1 MDDGSFS
8 ADTKTSTD
16 EDVINSFKSYF
27 PNYSDDIGKKLLSLY
42 PESEFETQAATSKPA
57 TSPQFFRASRIVRDI
72 DPVCPL
78 LAFSRKVQQFG
89 ESEVYLAV
97 LNSTRL
103 TPYWDE
109 WGMPLGISHLSD
121 IPYFF
126 NEPLPSPGDNGA
138 EAFALAAPYSG
149 SFASFANTGDPVS
162 KGKTTFQE
170 WPAAFTEGSKD
181 LNILVIGG
189 SEGSELVDAGDVER
203 QNRFLKTELRKR
215 KMLSPLASSE
225 EEEKLIERCAYISSL
240 RP

>member
-8 ADTKTSTD
+8 ADTKASTD

-27 PNYSDDIGKKLLSLY
+27 PNYSDEIGKKLLSLY
-42 PESEFETQAATSKPA
+42 PETEFETQAATSQPA

-72 DPVCPL
+72 DPVCPE

-89 ESEVYLAV
+89 ESEIYLAV

-103 TPYWDE
+103 TPYWDS

-126 NEPLPSPGDNGA
+126 NEPLPSPGDNSA
-138 EAFALAAPYSG
+138 ESFALAAPYSG

-189 SEGSELVDAGDVER
+189 PEESELVDAGDVGR
-203 QNRFLKTELRKR
+203 QHRFSKTELRKR
-215 KMLSPLASSE
+215 KTVSPLVTSE
-225 EEEKLIERCAYISSL
+225 EEAKLIERCAYISSL